1 MKAYQYL
8 LAIPMDTTD
17 ELIKLK
23 DVPVIFQTLCVR
35 VRRQQG
41 TSQISQLTLTC
52 LLFFILLIKC
62 CEKRHTEFSPAV

>member
-23 DVPVIFQTLCVR
+23 DVPVIFSDPLCE
-35 VRRQQG
+35 
-41 TSQISQLTLTC
+41 S
-52 LLFFILLIKC
+52 
-62 CEKRHTEFSPAV
+62 A